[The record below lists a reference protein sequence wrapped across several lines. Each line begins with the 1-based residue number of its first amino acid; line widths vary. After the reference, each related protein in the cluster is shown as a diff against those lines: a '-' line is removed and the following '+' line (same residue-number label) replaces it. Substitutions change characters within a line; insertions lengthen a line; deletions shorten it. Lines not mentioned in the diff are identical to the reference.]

1 MVKTSDCGSDIHG
14 FESHRAPHNKEDS
27 RNGVFLMRMMEM
39 RTHRD
44 GFEREAAESGV
55 FLREGKTREQNTE
68 TRLTPPSKRIPLG
81 AP

>member
-1 MVKTSDCGSDIHG
+1 
-14 FESHRAPHNKEDS
+14 
-27 RNGVFLMRMMEM
+27 MRMMEM